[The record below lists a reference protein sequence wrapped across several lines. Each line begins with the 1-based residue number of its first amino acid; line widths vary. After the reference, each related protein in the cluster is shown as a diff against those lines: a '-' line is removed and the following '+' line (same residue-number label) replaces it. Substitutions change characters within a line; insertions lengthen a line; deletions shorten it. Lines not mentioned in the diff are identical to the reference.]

1 MNQKPKMGIVGVCSR
16 VESGAQRYDELMS
29 GAKAALEAAGLEVTI
44 PAAAVYTPLEALAA
58 CDQFKAAGV
67 ESVVVMDVTWVC
79 DSLKYIFVQE
89 MGTPVVFWAVPYTET
104 FSIGCIQNF
113 GSVMKTE
120 GIHYEYVYGLP
131 SDAEVVA
138 KLKSIAV
145 AAQIVKKV
153 KSMRVALVGPR
164 QTWRVAGPQDMTTE
178 EWEFSRTLGPTL
190 VHMEM
195 EEITDEAA
203 KISDAEAEKTL
214 AALKDRTGKVLAT
227 HETMVWMAKVY
238 MATKAMMETSGIDA
252 LAAECYPNYGGL
264 MNQPSSWIEDDGY
277 ILDTEGDIAHAVV
290 KYVLNMAGQGGCCA
304 LGEVGSMNDKDNF
317 LSIAHEGSTPASLAQ
332 SLDQVQ
338 VSQENELGCFV
349 GLPLKPMDKC
359 TICDLQGTAGNYQ
372 LMVATGSVLPA
383 THEEWVEGGEKL
395 LIKLRVDGCKPTEA
409 VDKMMAAGLHHH
421 IVVKEGDFT
430 QALEIASRY
439 LGIKVVNL

>member
-1 MNQKPKMGIVGVCSR
+1 MKMPKIGIVGVCSR
-16 VESGAQRYDELMS
+16 VESGAQRYDELMN
-29 GAKAALEAAGLEVTI
+29 GAREALEKVNLDVVVGSV
-44 PAAAVYTPLEALAA
+44 AVYSPLEALNV

-79 DSLKYIFVQE
+79 DSLKYIFVHE
-89 MGTPVVFWAVPYTET
+89 LNLPTAFWAVPYTET

-113 GSVMKTE
+113 GSVLKTE

-131 SDAEVVA
+131 TDENVIA
-138 KLKSIAV
+138 KVKSIAV
-145 AAQIVKKV
+145 AGQIVKKIR
-153 KSMRVALVGPR
+153 SMRVALVGPR

-178 EWEFSRTLGPTL
+178 EWEFSRKLGPTI

-203 KISDAEAEKTL
+203 KISDTDAEKM
-214 AALKDRTGKVLAT
+214 LKKLEGRTGKVLAT

-238 MATKAMMETSGIDA
+238 MATKAMMESSGIDVM
-252 LAAECYPNYGGL
+252 AAECYPNYGGL

-290 KYVLNMAGQGGCCA
+290 KYVLNMAAQGGCSV
-304 LGEVGSMNDKDNF
+304 LGEIGSINDQDNF
-317 LSIAHEGSTPASLAQ
+317 LSIAHEGSSPASLAQ

-349 GLPLKPMDKC
+349 GLPLKPMEKC
-359 TICDLQGTAGNYQ
+359 TVCDMQGTAGNYQ
-372 LMVATGSVLPA
+372 MMLATGSVLPA
-383 THEEWVEGGEKL
+383 THEEWVTGGEKL
-395 LIKLRVDGCKPTEA
+395 LIKLRLDDIKPSEA
-409 VDKMMAAGLHHH
+409 VDRMMAAGLHHH
-421 IVVKEGDFT
+421 VVVKEGDFT
-430 QALEIASRY
+430 NVLHMVCSY
-439 LGIKVVNL
+439 LGVKVVKL

>member
-1 MNQKPKMGIVGVCSR
+1 MNKPKIGVVGVCSR
-16 VESGAQRYDELMS
+16 VESGAQRYEELMA
-29 GAKAALEAAGLEVTI
+29 GAKSALAAAGLDVTV
-44 PAAAVYTPLEALAA
+44 ADAAVYTPLEALAV
-58 CDQFKAAGV
+58 CDQFKQAEV

-79 DSLKYIFVQE
+79 DSLKYIFVHE
-89 MGTPVVFWAVPYTET
+89 LNLPTAFWAVPYTET

-113 GSVMKTE
+113 GSVLKTE

-131 SDAEVVA
+131 TDADVIA
-138 KLKSIAV
+138 KLKNIAV
-145 AAQIVKKV
+145 AGQIVKKIN
-153 KSMRVALVGPR
+153 SMRIALVGPR

-178 EWEFSRTLGPTL
+178 EWEFSRTLGPTII
-190 VHMEM
+190 HMEM

-203 KISDAEAEKTL
+203 KISDADAEKTL
-214 AALKDRTGKVLAT
+214 ESLKDRTGKVLAT

-238 MATKAMMETSGIDA
+238 MATKAMMESSGIDA

-290 KYVLNMAGQGGCCA
+290 KYVLNMAAQGGCSA
-304 LGEVGSMNDKDNF
+304 LGEIGSINDADNF
-317 LSIAHEGSTPASLAQ
+317 LSIAHEGSSPASLAA

-349 GLPLKPMDKC
+349 GLPLKPMEKC

-372 LMVATGSVLPA
+372 MMVATGSVLPA
-383 THEEWVEGGEKL
+383 THDEWVTGGEKL
-395 LIKLRVDGCKPTEA
+395 LIKLRVDGCKPSEA
-409 VDKMMAAGLHHH
+409 VNKMMAAGLHHH

-430 QALEIASRY
+430 QVLEIASRY
-439 LGIKVVNL
+439 LGIKIVNL